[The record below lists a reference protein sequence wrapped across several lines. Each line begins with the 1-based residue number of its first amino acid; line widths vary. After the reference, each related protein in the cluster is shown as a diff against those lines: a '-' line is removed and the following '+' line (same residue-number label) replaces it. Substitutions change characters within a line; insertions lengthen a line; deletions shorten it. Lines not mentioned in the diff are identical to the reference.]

1 MPDRP
6 SAVMLKWLLKADLVR
21 KFWLYFAVGG
31 ICAILDWALFAL
43 FLYGADLH
51 YLVAATIS
59 FVIATGIN
67 YVLSAKYVFEVGR
80 RSRGEQFV
88 LVYFASGVGILINLV
103 VLSGLIEFVGFH
115 PLLAKLVGTGSTLGL
130 NFTSR
135 YYWIFA
141 GDERRPQQTDD

>member
-6 SAVMLKWLLKADLVR
+6 SAVTLLSLLEADFVR

-31 ICAILDWALFAL
+31 LCALLDWALFAL
-43 FLYGADLH
+43 FLYGVGLH
-51 YLVAATIS
+51 YLIAATIS

-67 YVLSAKYVFEVGR
+67 YVLSVKYVFEMGR
-80 RSRGEQFV
+80 RSRSEQIV

-103 VLSGLIEFVGFH
+103 VLSGLIEFVELH
-115 PLLAKLVGTGSTLGL
+115 PLVAKLVGTASAFGW

-141 GDERRPQQTDD
+141 GDDRQPRRTDD